1 MAVCRGN
8 RYLAILRSLW
18 RALHDL
24 RSASKNAVGQS
35 HRCVMTRSAPR
46 GGVASLMSRF
56 LKALVPCLLSIGLT
70 GCHPLKD
77 HWEWNQKLTVEVIT
91 PEGLRAGSAVTY
103 VRWREANALGNYQTE
118 FDGEATVVDLGA
130 ARYLFALIGEDTK
143 QIAAYTLHAELGE
156 QRADYEALFPKIMS
170 FRGVREVP
178 RDRVPLLVTF
188 DDITDPTTVR
198 RVDPAKL
205 GAVFGPGVSLG
216 KVSLEITN
224 DEITSGKVGALLT
237 WLGSYYDKRL
247 DGQRF
252 ESNTAENRF
261 ANSLSPGRF
270 ATRE

>member
-1 MAVCRGN
+1 MLIGIN
-8 RYLAILRSLW
+8 GLRRFGFLGW
-18 RALHDL
+18 
-24 RSASKNAVGQS
+24 V
-35 HRCVMTRSAPR
+35 
-46 GGVASLMSRF
+46 VAF
-56 LKALVPCLLSIGLT
+56 LLPVALT
-70 GCHPLKD
+70 GCNPFKEY
-77 HWEWNQKLTVEVIT
+77 WQWSQKLTVEIST
-91 PEGLRAGSAVTY
+91 PDGIRFGSATSY
-103 VRWREANALGNYQTE
+103 VRWREANVLGNYQTKYA
-118 FDGEATVVDLGA
+118 GEATVVDLGA
-130 ARYLFALIGEDTK
+130 GRYLFALIGEDTK

-156 QRADYEALFPKIMS
+156 RRADYEALFPKIMS

-252 ESNTAENRF
+252 ESSAAENRF
-261 ANSLSPGRF
+261 ANSLSSGRF